1 MVNPSLDVLMNF
13 VDSKYTLVTMAAK
26 RARDMMNNGEVAEN
40 EKAVTAALKDIAKG
54 KVTYERVKSAIK

>member
-26 RARDMMNNGEVAEN
+26 RARDMMNNGEVTEN

-54 KVTYERVKSAIK
+54 KVSYERVKSAIK

>member
-40 EKAVTAALKDIAKG
+40 EKAVTAALKDISKG
-54 KVTYERVKSAIK
+54 RVTYERVKSAIK

>member
-13 VDSKYTLVTMAAK
+13 VDSKYTLVSMAAK
-26 RARDMMNNGEVAEN
+26 RAREMMNDGEVGEN

>member
-1 MVNPSLDVLMNF
+1 MVNPSLDVLINF

-40 EKAVTAALKDIAKG
+40 DKAVTAALKDIAKG

>member
-40 EKAVTAALKDIAKG
+40 DKAVTAALKDIAKG